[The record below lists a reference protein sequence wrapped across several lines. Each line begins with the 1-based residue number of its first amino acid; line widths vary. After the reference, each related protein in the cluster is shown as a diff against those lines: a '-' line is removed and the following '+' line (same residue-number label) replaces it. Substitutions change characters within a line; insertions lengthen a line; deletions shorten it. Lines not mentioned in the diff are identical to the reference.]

1 MKSLRTMSTD
11 SGSKTMFHALGVS
24 MAKQTGGELKSMLQA
39 NEMKEFIEGFSSSM
53 TDTMSEEDQ
62 NKLLADHGEGLSVE
76 MTARMRANQEKASKA
91 QKEFMDKY
99 LLANPRAQQTQSGL
113 IFNHIIVGTG
123 KQPAPDSKVTC
134 HYKGSLVDGTVF
146 DDSNARGQPLDIGL
160 NQVIKGWQ
168 EGMLMMNEGGKAELI
183 IPSDLGYGPRGSPPV
198 IPGDALLKF
207 EVELIK
213 ST

>member
-1 MKSLRTMSTD
+1 MRKMSTE
-11 SGSKTMFHALGVS
+11 SASKTMFHALGVS
-24 MAKQTGGELKSMLQA
+24 MAKQTGSQLKTVLQG
-39 NEMKEFIEGFSSSM
+39 NEMKDFLEGFSASM
-53 TDTMSEEDQ
+53 MDIMSDEDQ
-62 NKLLADHGEGLSVE
+62 TKLLADHGESLNTE
-76 MTARMRANQEKASKA
+76 MTARMEAMEEKAIKA

-99 LLANPRAQQTQSGL
+99 LLANPRAKQTQSGL

-123 KQPAPDSKVTC
+123 KSPAPDSKVTC
-134 HYKGSLVDGTVF
+134 HYKGTLVDGTVF

-198 IPGDALLKF
+198 IPADAVLKF

-213 ST
+213 TT